1 MKTTTISQ
9 SVITDSADP
18 IFTFTEDDERLIVE
32 TGVTLSNRGDFV
44 ISAWDQPL
52 SNLHA
57 YIDGTVQSHTQGW
70 APVMAWPSSMH
81 LTVGANGE
89 LLGRVAAFEAS
100 GSSSLVNSGL
110 LHASVGSGANFNDGT
125 SSVVMNDGTIF
136 GEGGGVIFGI
146 NEEPYTGKSA
156 VLTNHGRVE
165 AGAADNFGCHG
176 VFSVVESTTLNNSGS
191 ILANARSAAGIMS
204 RDMYVEPGIE
214 DRTLL
219 LDNSGTVESTRYIGV
234 VASEWQETT
243 IMNTGTISG
252 AMGSLRLSSAADSVT
267 NDGILE
273 GRAVL
278 RGGDDTY
285 SGEDGRVLGEVWGQG
300 GSDLL
305 VGGAFADTLSGGSG
319 NDTITG
325 GGANDVLTGA
335 AGADVI
341 SGGAGNDVFRFVVAS
356 HTTGDQIVAS
366 GGVAAFQGVGTAGGD
381 RINVSAIDANAGL
394 AGNQQFSFG
403 TSQGVGDLWAV
414 DLGDATHIR
423 GNTGGDASP
432 ELDLAILDGPGIAAS
447 DYAAIDFIL

>member
-18 IFTFTEDDERLIVE
+18 IFTFTEDDEQLIVE

-52 SNLHA
+52 SNLRA
-57 YIDGTVQSHTQGW
+57 YIDGTVQSYTQGFSW

-89 LLGRVAAFEAS
+89 LLGRVAAFQAS
-100 GSSSLVNSGL
+100 GDSSLVNSGL
-110 LHASVGSGANFNDGT
+110 LRAGVSFIDGT
-125 SSVVMNDGTIF
+125 SSVVTNNYNGTII
-136 GEGGGVIFGI
+136 GGVDVMI
-146 NEEPYTGKSA
+146 NEDLYTGKTA
-156 VLTNHGRVE
+156 TI
-165 AGAADNFGCHG
+165 DNRGLIDGESWHG
-176 VFSVVESTTLNNSGS
+176 VHSEVESTTVNNSGS
-191 ILANARSAAGIMS
+191 ILASARSRAGIATG
-204 RDMYVEPGIE
+204 DLYVEPGIQE
-214 DRTLL
+214 RTLL
-219 LDNSGTVESTRYIGV
+219 LDNGGTVESTRYVGV

-243 IMNTGTISG
+243 IVNTGTISG
-252 AMGSLRLSSAADSVT
+252 ATGSLRLSSAADSVT

-285 SGEDGRVLGEVWGQG
+285 SGEDGRVFGEVWGQG
-300 GSDLL
+300 GRDLL

-319 NDTITG
+319 SDTITG

-356 HTTGDQIVAS
+356 DTTGDQIIAS
-366 GGVAAFQGVGTAGGD
+366 GGVAAF
-381 RINVSAIDANAGL
+381 
-394 AGNQQFSFG
+394 
-403 TSQGVGDLWAV
+403 
-414 DLGDATHIR
+414 
-423 GNTGGDASP
+423 
-432 ELDLAILDGPGIAAS
+432 
-447 DYAAIDFIL
+447 